1 MEKPM
6 KLLENEIGLCRRLMK
21 GSVFTFIHLEFFFMA
36 LTHLKGRITILDQY
50 IDFNE
55 LLK

>member
-1 MEKPM
+1 M